1 MYFKDLKNNIFA
13 FNSLLEMEKFKPGLI
28 EISDTEKEELL
39 KPTAEQLTE
48 QRLSDI
54 KARLIQI
61 DNESIRPLRA
71 VAAGTSLQFDTD
83 KLAALENERAALASE
98 LVTLN
103 V

>member
-13 FNSLLEMEKFKPGLI
+13 FSSSLEMEKFKPGLV
-28 EISDTEKEELL
+28 EISEAEKDELL

-48 QRLSDI
+48 QRKAEI
-54 KARLIQI
+54 KARLVEI

-71 VAAGTSLQFDTD
+71 IASNTAVKFDND
-83 KLAALENERAALASE
+83 KLNSLEAERVDLTNE

-103 V
+103 G